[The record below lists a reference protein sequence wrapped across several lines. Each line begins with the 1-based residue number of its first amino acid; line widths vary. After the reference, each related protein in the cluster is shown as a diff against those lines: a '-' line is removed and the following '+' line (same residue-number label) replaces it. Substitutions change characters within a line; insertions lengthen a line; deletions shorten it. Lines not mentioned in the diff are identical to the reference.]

1 MVNHETRTYG
11 SFRRV
16 GFRSRFSPAIRSLR
30 AKLRDDE
37 KGETVKGLARYS
49 SERKRSAGEPRERA
63 PEQRP
68 GENARGTRPAL
79 TERAIVPRLETEN
92 TGEILLANAMEQPY
106 VRRAIRLWLCYT
118 IR

>member
-1 MVNHETRTYG
+1 MNHETRTYG
-11 SFRRV
+11 SLRRV

-30 AKLRDDE
+30 AKLGDDE
-37 KGETVKGLARYS
+37 KGDGKRAGAVL
-49 SERKRSAGEPRERA
+49 EREEACSAGEPRERA